1 MQYLVSVENS
11 NYFYWQLE
19 LLIESF
25 LMHGLQDSLVISM
38 AENDSPKLSGYS
50 KNLIKYGK
58 KIIHANVGKERDFL
72 PANRFYSI
80 HRLLESGDLNLPF
93 CVIHSD
99 MLLKN
104 PIDKYNKETDV
115 VINNYDVYKNTLTVD
130 YIKNSSVKENLI
142 KEGFLKGTED
152 EDRVDEIIDEA
163 IENFPYSMPIIF
175 NESIGKELMLK
186 FSEKLVVNL
195 EELIKT
201 KNQKQFPIEKT
212 CWTYTFLESLGRYT
226 ASGEFLT
233 CELAHAEN
241 LDVPFIH
248 YKNGI
253 PPVFNK
259 KFFKFEQGKYY
270 EGPYEIL
277 VQNNLS
283 ENTEYMIQIIKSYMK
298 RNK

>member
-38 AENDSPKLSGYS
+38 AENDAPKLSGYS

-58 KIIHANVGKERDFL
+58 KIIHTNVGKERGFL

-93 CVIHSD
+93 CIIHSD

-104 PIDKYNKETDV
+104 PVDKYNKETDV
-115 VINNYDVYKNTLTVD
+115 VINNYDVYKNQLTID
-130 YIKNSSVKENLI
+130 FIKNSGVRQRLLE
-142 KEGFLKGTED
+142 EGFLD
-152 EDRVDEIIDEA
+152 EKIIDDS

-175 NESIGKELMLK
+175 NDSLDKEFMLRFSGKLL
-186 FSEKLVVNL
+186 VNL

-201 KNQKQFPIEKT
+201 KNSNFPIEKT

-233 CELAHAEN
+233 CELVHSEN

-253 PPVFNK
+253 PPIFNK

-277 VQNNLS
+277 AQNNLS
-283 ENTEYMIQIIKSYMK
+283 ENTDYMIQVIKSYMK
-298 RNK
+298 KNK